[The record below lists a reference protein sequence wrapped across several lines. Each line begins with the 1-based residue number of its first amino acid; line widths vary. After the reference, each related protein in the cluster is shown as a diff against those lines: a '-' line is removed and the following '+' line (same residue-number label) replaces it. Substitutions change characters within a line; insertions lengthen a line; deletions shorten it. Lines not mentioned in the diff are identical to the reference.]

1 MHPACCLLAS
11 AAELKVVNGPLL
23 LAPCRAAHVGF
34 KNWRRLLSSSVSHR
48 PLVLGQRISEARI
61 EYCIASED
69 CAFGPIG
76 FQRVRDIAPGEM
88 LVRSMSCSGK
98 SKSASH

>member
-1 MHPACCLLAS
+1 M
-11 AAELKVVNGPLL
+11 
-23 LAPCRAAHVGF
+23 
-34 KNWRRLLSSSVSHR
+34 
-48 PLVLGQRISEARI
+48 LGQRVSEARI

-88 LVRSMSCSGK
+88 LVRVQWQGQAQSS
-98 SKSASH
+98 

>member
-1 MHPACCLLAS
+1 MTP
-11 AAELKVVNGPLL
+11 
-23 LAPCRAAHVGF
+23 
-34 KNWRRLLSSSVSHR
+34 WRRLLDSNVQRR
-48 PLVLGQRISEARI
+48 PLVLGQRVSEARI

-88 LVRSMSCSGK
+88 LVRVRVSFGEGK
-98 SKSASH
+98 LAFG

>member
-1 MHPACCLLAS
+1 MHVLP
-11 AAELKVVNGPLL
+11 
-23 LAPCRAAHVGF
+23 R
-34 KNWRRLLSSSVSHR
+34 R
-48 PLVLGQRISEARI
+48 PLVLGQRVSEARI

-88 LVRSMSCSGK
+88 LVRLR
-98 SKSASH
+98 AFFL